1 MDTNDG
7 TWGRDPSPNGLVMGR
22 NRCTGARRARG
33 TLCGPGG
40 TVHDAHGG
48 PKSADR
54 ARRLGSMSDLR
65 HRIDII
71 NGYIMVIF
79 PGFLV
84 LK

>member
-1 MDTNDG
+1 MRGN
-7 TWGRDPSPNGLVMGR
+7 GR
-22 NRCTGARRARG
+22 TGARRARG
-33 TLCGPGG
+33 TLCGRGG

-65 HRIDII
+65 HTIGIF
-71 NGYIMVIF
+71 NGYFMVIF

-84 LK
+84 LKKES

>member
-1 MDTNDG
+1 MSGNAH
-7 TWGRDPSPNGLVMGR
+7 
-22 NRCTGARRARG
+22 TGARRVRG
-33 TLCGPGG
+33 TLCGRGG

-54 ARRLGSMSDLR
+54 ARLLRSMSDVR
-65 HRIDII
+65 HTIDII
-71 NGYIMVIF
+71 NGYFMVIF

>member
-1 MDTNDG
+1 MRGNE
-7 TWGRDPSPNGLVMGR
+7 R
-22 NRCTGARRARG
+22 TGARRAREA
-33 TLCGPGG
+33 LCGRGG

-54 ARRLGSMSDLR
+54 ARRLRSMSDLR

-71 NGYIMVIF
+71 NGYFMVIF
-79 PGFLV
+79 PGFLD

>member
-1 MDTNDG
+1 MRVN
-7 TWGRDPSPNGLVMGR
+7 GR
-22 NRCTGARRARG
+22 TGARRVRG

-48 PKSADR
+48 PKSAGR
-54 ARRLGSMSDLR
+54 ARRLRSMSDLR

-71 NGYIMVIF
+71 NGLFMVIF

>member
-1 MDTNDG
+1 MRGN
-7 TWGRDPSPNGLVMGR
+7 GRR
-22 NRCTGARRARG
+22 GARRVRG
-33 TLCGPGG
+33 TLCGRGG

-54 ARRLGSMSDLR
+54 ARRLRSMSDLH

-71 NGYIMVIF
+71 NGYFIVIF
-79 PGFLV
+79 PGFFV